1 MESKELAIR
10 LARALDAK
18 KAVNVHILAVEDLTT
33 VTEYFVIATGM
44 STTHVGALADEAE
57 FQLDREGVKVLR
69 TEGHDGKRWVL
80 LDYGS
85 VIVHVFTQEAHDY
98 YDLEHLWAD
107 ATVVPASEWMPDEG
121 ADEQYKCGTASPSGG
136 SCQRPRPLTDEG
148 QTFPRQPINGQR
160 RHTRPSSGPAGPPSV
175 YALRAAFGGCAPT
188 RACGRSPS
196 GGRL

>member
-80 LDYGS
+80 LDYGCA
-85 VIVHVFTQEAHDY
+85 VLHVFMPEARKFY
-98 YDLEHLWAD
+98 NLENLWKD
-107 ATVVPASEWMPDEG
+107 
-121 ADEQYKCGTASPSGG
+121 GTPVTLEELGIE
-136 SCQRPRPLTDEG
+136 DK
-148 QTFPRQPINGQR
+148 
-160 RHTRPSSGPAGPPSV
+160 
-175 YALRAAFGGCAPT
+175 
-188 RACGRSPS
+188 
-196 GGRL
+196 